1 MRRFHS
7 ISRRLT
13 RSVFLWAT
21 GCALLI
27 SAVQLVYSYR
37 HVQLEF
43 EDAVREIGETHVPL
57 LSVSIWDIE
66 PDAVRQ
72 QVERIAARHEIGYVA
87 LSVATGQVFA
97 TGDRDL
103 ATKYQAREFV
113 ISQPGR
119 PSMSVGKLEVF
130 ANPGA
135 FYREV
140 VFSVGAVVIGY
151 GVLTL
156 LICTLVVVL
165 LKRELERP
173 LQAIAGFVSTL
184 TPERLTTPLK
194 LDRPAR
200 LERDEI
206 DLVVDG
212 FKVLQDGIQ
221 GHITNLD
228 HMVAQRTQELEAAL
242 ASIRELSLLDPLTG
256 CFNRRSFGE
265 RIAREIE
272 RSVRYQR
279 PLSVV
284 FSDIDYFKAINDTYG
299 HHVGDQVL
307 QSVATCLREE
317 LRADIDWV
325 ARYGGEEFVI
335 VLPET
340 DERSAIAS
348 AERLRRAI
356 AACVPLVGHPLLKLT
371 ASFGVAQLLSD
382 DTADSLVRRAD
393 RLLYAAK
400 DAGRNRTLPLLDSKL
415 ESPTGVTS
423 E

>member
-1 MRRFHS
+1 MNRFRS

-13 RSVFLWAT
+13 RSVFIWAT

-27 SAVQLVYSYR
+27 SAGQAAYSYR

-43 EDAVREIGETHVPL
+43 ESAVREIGETHVPL

-66 PDAVRQ
+66 PDAVRL
-72 QVERIAARHEIGYVA
+72 QVERIAARREIGYVV
-87 LSVATGQVFA
+87 LSVATGQVFSSG
-97 TGDRDL
+97 TPEL
-103 ATKYQAREFV
+103 AGQHEAREFL
-113 ISQPGR
+113 IPQPGR
-119 PSMSVGKLEVF
+119 PKASVGKLEVY
-130 ANPGA
+130 ANPSA

-140 VFSVGAVVIGY
+140 VYRVGAVIAGY

-165 LKRELERP
+165 IRRELERP
-173 LQAIAGFVSTL
+173 LQTIARFVANL

-206 DLVVDG
+206 DLVVEG
-212 FKVLQDGIQ
+212 FQVLQDGIQ

-228 HMVAQRTQELEAAL
+228 HMVAQRTEELEVAL
-242 ASIRELSLLDPLTG
+242 ASIHELSQVDPLTG
-256 CFNRRSFGE
+256 CLNRRSFSE

-272 RSVRYQR
+272 RAVRYQR

-284 FSDIDYFKAINDTYG
+284 FTDLDYFKAINDTYG

-307 QSVATCLREE
+307 RAVAACLKEA

-325 ARYGGEEFVI
+325 ARFGGEEFV
-335 VLPET
+335 VVMPET
-340 DERSAIAS
+340 DERSAVVS
-348 AERLRRAI
+348 AERLRLAI
-356 AACVPLVGHPLLKLT
+356 AACTPVAEYPLLKLT
-371 ASFGVAQLLSD
+371 ASFGVAQFVAGESAD
-382 DTADSLVRRAD
+382 DLVRRAD
-393 RLLYAAK
+393 NMLYAAK
-400 DAGRNRTLPLLDSKL
+400 DAGRNRTLPCI
-415 ESPTGVTS
+415 ES
-423 E
+423 

>member
-1 MRRFHS
+1 
-7 ISRRLT
+7 
-13 RSVFLWAT
+13 
-21 GCALLI
+21 LLI
-27 SAVQLVYSYR
+27 SAAQLAYSYR

-72 QVERIAARHEIGYVA
+72 QLERIAARREIGYVV
-87 LSVATGQVFA
+87 LSVATGQVFEA
-97 TGDRDL
+97 GDREL
-103 ATKYQAREFV
+103 AGRYQARAFV
-113 ISQPGR
+113 IPQPGR
-119 PSMSVGKLEVF
+119 PSVTVGKLEVY

-140 VFSVGAVVIGY
+140 VFSVGAIVIGY

-156 LICTLVVVL
+156 LICILVVVL

-173 LQAIAGFVSTL
+173 LHAIAEFVATL
-184 TPERLTTPLK
+184 TPDRLTAPLK
-194 LDRPAR
+194 LDRPKR

-212 FKVLQDGIQ
+212 FQVLQDGIQ
-221 GHITNLD
+221 SHISNLD

-265 RIAREIE
+265 RISREIE
-272 RSVRYQR
+272 RAIRYR
-279 PLSVV
+279 RSLSVV
-284 FSDIDYFKAINDTYG
+284 FSDIDFFKVINDTYG
-299 HHVGDQVL
+299 HQVGDQVL
-307 QSVATCLREE
+307 QAFATCLRDG

-340 DERSAIAS
+340 DERSAVAG

-356 AACVPLVGHPLLKLT
+356 EASVPVPDHPTLRLT
-371 ASFGVAQLLSD
+371 ASFGVAQLVPD
-382 DTADSLVRRAD
+382 DTADTLVNRAD
-393 RLLYAAK
+393 NLLYAAK
-400 DAGRNRTLPLLDSKL
+400 EAGRNRTLPLLDSKL
-415 ESPTGVTS
+415 ESQTGAGS